1 MKYTKQRGNYGV
13 VAALDFV
20 CQVGIKTLS
29 FSTVVVGVYREDWQ
43 A

>member
-1 MKYTKQRGNYGV
+1 V
-13 VAALDFV
+13 VAAVDFV
-20 CQVGIKTLS
+20 FQVGIKTFH